1 MNRTITLAA
10 PIRAALAL
18 VLSCLLSLTGAY
30 GRTILDL
37 DEIRQP
43 VLLQDWGDGW
53 VDATG
58 TKTIEQIAALP
69 STAFSPTGGGRR
81 YFLAPGEA
89 LWIKL
94 GIPPAP
100 DDKRWYLKLTEPGL
114 ERVDLYTRGS
124 DGNWIV
130 QRAGDRLPVA
140 DWPLPNVYPVF
151 PVRVSAEEPTYYALR
166 IESSQSFH
174 VPVAFENESGLSTS
188 LQQASLIHGLYFGL
202 LMMVAGFSLCTA
214 VAMREPTHALFGV
227 WAIALSLAVASA
239 LGVGGMHLWPNHAPW
254 NTVAKYVLPVAAL
267 VPLLLFTSQAISLRA
282 RKPWLA
288 WAFLLLA
295 ASVALV
301 AAVLGMVESRLAVQ
315 ITLAVCVA
323 TALVC
328 CASTCWAFSQGDRF
342 AGWLLAGFVPLLA
355 ALAFIVA
362 HAMAWVPNSALVR
375 YAMALATGLALPLI
389 FLALML
395 RSQEKRNYQ
404 SRISQIDRVDPATGL
419 INDLV
424 FVHRLRSMIERSTR
438 QNQQSAVVFMDIA
451 NRADI
456 LAEYGRRNSLKVT
469 LRLAGRLSTML
480 RDVDSVARLG
490 ESRFGLLIEGPV
502 PPDRIKAM
510 ASKVFAR
517 CIAPFSG
524 LPIGLILKPKIAVIV
539 VPQDAASPEAAIA
552 LLDRMLL
559 EAPPDFRR
567 NIFAPETSSR
577 PPLA

>member
-1 MNRTITLAA
+1 MNWTIAFAA
-10 PIRAALAL
+10 PIWKALAL
-18 VLSCLLSLTGAY
+18 VLTCLLPVTCAH

-43 VLLQDWGDGW
+43 VLLKDWGDGW
-53 VDATG
+53 VDTSGA
-58 TKTIEQIAALP
+58 KSIEQIAALP
-69 STAFSPTGGGRR
+69 NAAFSPTGGGRR

-94 GIPPAP
+94 GIPAAP

-124 DGNWIV
+124 DGNWTV

-140 DWPLPNVYPVF
+140 AWPLPNVYPVF

-174 VPVAFENESGLSTS
+174 VPITFENESGLSTS

-202 LMMVAGFSLCTA
+202 LTMVAGFALCMA
-214 VAMREPTHALFGV
+214 VAMREPGHALFGV
-227 WAIALSLAVASA
+227 WALALTLAVAST

-254 NTVAKYVLPVAAL
+254 NTVAKYVLPIAAL
-267 VPLLLFTSQAISLRA
+267 VPLLLFTSHAISLRA

-288 WAFLLLA
+288 WVFLLLA

-301 AAVLGMVESRLAVQ
+301 AAVVGLMDSRLAVP
-315 ITLAVCVA
+315 ITLGVCVA
-323 TALVC
+323 IALVC
-328 CASTCWAFSQGDRF
+328 CASTCWAFSLGDRF
-342 AGWLLAGFVPLLA
+342 AAWLLIGFTPLLA
-355 ALAFIVA
+355 ALAFILA
-362 HAMAWVPNSALVR
+362 HAMAWVPASPLVR
-375 YAMALATGLALPLI
+375 YALALAAGLALPLI

-404 SRISQIDRVDPATGL
+404 TRLSQIDRVDPATGL
-419 INDLV
+419 INELV
-424 FVHRLRSMIERSTR
+424 FMHRLRSTIERSVR
-438 QNQQSAVVFMDIA
+438 QNQHSAVVVMDIA
-451 NRADI
+451 NRTEI
-456 LAEYGRRNSLKVT
+456 LAEYGRRNSLKVI
-469 LRLAGRLSTML
+469 LRLAGRLSSML

-490 ESRFGLLIEGPV
+490 ESRFGLLMEGPV
-502 PPDRIKAM
+502 PPERSKSM
-510 ASKVFAR
+510 ASKIYAH

-524 LPIGLILKPKIAVIV
+524 LPMGLILKPKIAVIV
-539 VPQDAASPEAAIA
+539 VPQDAETAEEAIA

-567 NIFAPETSSR
+567 NIFAPEASSR
-577 PPLA
+577 PPIN

>member
-1 MNRTITLAA
+1 MNWTIALAA
-10 PIRAALAL
+10 PLRTALAL
-18 VLSCLLSLTGAY
+18 VLTCLLSLTCVH

-43 VLLQDWGDGW
+43 VQLQDWGDGW
-53 VDATG
+53 VDASG
-58 TKTIEQIAALP
+58 ARSIEQIAALP
-69 STAFSPTGGGRR
+69 NTAFSPTGSGRR

-94 GIPPAP
+94 GIPSAP

-114 ERVDLYTRGS
+114 ERVDFYTRGA
-124 DGNWIV
+124 DGNWTV

-151 PVRVSAEEPTYYALR
+151 PLRVSAEEPTYHALR

-174 VPVAFENESGLSTS
+174 VPITFENESGLSTS

-202 LMMVAGFSLCTA
+202 LMMVAGFSLSTA
-214 VAMREPTHALFGV
+214 AAMREPGHALFGL
-227 WAIALSLAVASA
+227 WAITLSMAVASA
-239 LGVGGMHLWPNHAPW
+239 LGVGGMHLWPDHAPW

-267 VPLLLFTSQAISLRA
+267 APLLVFTSHALSLHA

-288 WAFLLLA
+288 WTFLVLA
-295 ASVALV
+295 ACVALV
-301 AAVLGMVESRLAVQ
+301 AAGLGTVESRLAVQ
-315 ITLAVCVA
+315 ITLGVCVA
-323 TALVC
+323 VALVC
-328 CASTCWAFSQGDRF
+328 CASTCWALSLGDRF
-342 AGWLLAGFVPLLA
+342 AGWLLLGFTPLLL
-355 ALAFIVA
+355 ALAIILA
-362 HAMAWVPNSALVR
+362 HAMAWVPTSPLVH
-375 YAMALATGLALPLI
+375 YVLALATGLALPLI

-395 RSQEKRNYQ
+395 RTQEKRNYQ

-424 FVHRLRSMIERSTR
+424 FMHRLRSMMERSAR
-438 QNQQSAVVFMDIA
+438 QNQHSAVVVMDIA

-456 LAEYGRRNSLKVT
+456 RAEYGRRHSLNVI

-517 CIAPFSG
+517 CIAPFNG
-524 LPIGLILKPKIAVIV
+524 LPVGLILKPKIAVIV
-539 VPQDAASPEAAIA
+539 VPQDAATPEDAIA

-567 NIFAPETSSR
+567 NIFAPEAASR
-577 PPLA
+577 PPLL